1 MKSTFEKLGEKIK
14 SDLGIDA
21 YNFTREYVGYWQRSG
36 GAWVWSARTN
46 NGPITI
52 GSQWSA
58 TYLLK
63 SKRLAFAERSN
74 EIWPED

>member
-1 MKSTFEKLGEKIK
+1 MKSTFQKLAEKIK
-14 SDLGIDA
+14 KDLDFDA
-21 YNFTREYVGYWQRSG
+21 FDFRREYVGYWQRSN
-36 GAWVWSARTN
+36 GAWVWSAKTK

-63 SKRLAFAERSN
+63 AKKLAWADMAKA
-74 EIWPED
+74 ICPED